1 MDEFTLIQKYFKK
14 LTYNNPSA
22 LDLNDDVFFD
32 KKNNVVV
39 SCDTF
44 VEGVHFLNFRNP
56 DLVIKK
62 ILRSSISDLYC
73 KGVTPEFVFIGAS
86 GNKQSFS
93 KKNMDLVYKS
103 LKEEQ
108 KKYKFKLSGGDTT
121 KSNKTVFTITSLGY
135 SKKIIQRNKCKN
147 NDDIYVTG
155 NLGDSYLGLSLL
167 RKKLFLRSAK
177 QRKYFIQKY
186 YMPDLPIKISSKLIK
201 FANSSVDISDGLLGD
216 LCKLINTSKLYFRLD
231 LKKIPVSSKLNNY
244 LVKKNKKKIN
254 FISKGDDY
262 QILFTSPK
270 SNRRYIKSLSKR
282 MNQKVTLIG
291 NLTNEI
297 KSNQIIY
304 NKKLLKHR
312 YNEGYFHNFS
322 WS

>member
-1 MDEFTLIQKYFKK
+1 MNEFALIQKYFKK

-39 SCDTF
+39 SSDTY
-44 VEGVHFLNFRNP
+44 VEGVHFLNFKNP
-56 DLVIKK
+56 SLVIKK
-62 ILRSSISDLYC
+62 IVRSSISDLYC
-73 KGVTPEFVFIGAS
+73 KGVNPKYIFIGAS
-86 GNKQSFS
+86 GNSRSFS
-93 KKNMDLVYKS
+93 KKNMGLVYKS
-103 LKEEQ
+103 LKQEQ

-121 KSNKTVFTITSLGY
+121 KSNKIVFTITSLGY
-135 SKKIIQRNKCKN
+135 SKKIVQRNKCKN

-167 RKKLFLRSAK
+167 RKKLFLRSIK
-177 QRKYFIQKY
+177 ERKYFIKKY
-186 YMPDLPIKISSKLIK
+186 YMPDLPTKISSKLIK

-216 LCKLINTSKLYFRLD
+216 LCKLINTTKLYFKLD
-231 LKKIPVSSKLNNY
+231 LKKIPISSKLNNY
-244 LVKKNKKKIN
+244 LVNTNKKKIN

-262 QILFTSPK
+262 QILFTSSK
-270 SNRRYIKSLSKR
+270 NNRRYIKLLSKR

-304 NKKLLKHR
+304 DKKLLKHR
-312 YNEGYFHNFS
+312 YNEGYSHNFS
-322 WS
+322 